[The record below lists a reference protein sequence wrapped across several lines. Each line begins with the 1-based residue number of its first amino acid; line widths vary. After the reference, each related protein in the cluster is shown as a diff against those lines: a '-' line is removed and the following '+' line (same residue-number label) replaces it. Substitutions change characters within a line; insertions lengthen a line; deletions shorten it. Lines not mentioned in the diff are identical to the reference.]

1 MQTNSIKRFVFAI
14 GFFVFIHE
22 QVHAQCAS
30 ATVTLNGFNSTAG
43 SGTYDDPAIGMVT
56 VDFCIKLDKYFELN
70 TNWVHGIFIS
80 FDQIPKGVKICEGPT
95 GSQPCQHGSRFWI
108 FLDSTKA
115 AQNHLPG
122 PGFYVDEG
130 DGNPG
135 NNYGDNG
142 IGTPQ
147 ATFPDLRP
155 FCFQAKIDCNVS
167 SAMAYLAKIT
177 ITGDGTTGAWENSA
191 CDGDEFRALDGGP
204 NGNGTVVV
212 CGAVLPVKLLS
223 FTGEA
228 TSKGNSLKWLAS
240 SDQLFSHFEL
250 ERSKTTSARFQSITK
265 IEAKKGSTGNGS
277 EIVEYNYFDPET
289 SLNSYYRLKMLEKD
303 GSFNYSKI
311 ISIQNKDKGFTG
323 KRFVIYPNPVS
334 DILQIQNEV
343 DIKLGL
349 LECRIY
355 DICGQLMASIPFSV
369 DKSGTNLYFDISLLS
384 QGVYFVD
391 ILSGDQSI
399 EKLNFI
405 KQ

>member
-1 MQTNSIKRFVFAI
+1 MQTNFIKLF
-14 GFFVFIHE
+14 FFVIGLVLCSTK
-22 QVHAQCAS
+22 QLLAQCAN
-30 ATVTLNGFNSTAG
+30 ATLTLNGFSAGGG
-43 SGTYDDPAIGMVT
+43 SGTYDDPAIGMVSI
-56 VDFCIKLDKYFELN
+56 DFCIKLDKYFELN
-70 TNWVHGIFIS
+70 TNWVHGVFIS

-95 GSQPCQHGSRFWI
+95 GSQPCQHGSRFWV

-115 AQNHLPG
+115 AQNNLPG

-130 DGNPG
+130 DGNPA

-167 SAMAYLAKIT
+167 SAMAYLPKIT
-177 ITGDGTTGAWENSA
+177 ITGDGTTGAWENGA
-191 CDGDEFRALDGGP
+191 CDGDVFRAIDGGP

-228 TSKGNSLKWLAS
+228 QSNGNALKWLAS

-250 ERSKTTSARFQSITK
+250 ERSKTTSARFQTITK
-265 IEAKKGSTGNGS
+265 IEAKKGNTGNGS
-277 EIVEYNYFDPET
+277 EIVEYNYFDPE
-289 SLNSYYRLKMLEKD
+289 SNLNSYYRLKMLEKD

-323 KRFVIYPNPVS
+323 KRFIIYPNPTS
-334 DILQIQNEV
+334 DILQMQNEA
-343 DIKLGL
+343 DDKLGP

-355 DICGQLMASIPFSV
+355 DICGQLMASIPFNV
-369 DKSGTNLYFDISLLS
+369 DRSSSNLYFDISELS